1 MFGNSDNFTRRNKT
15 YLGQS
20 EARVTILGFK
30 SLRRDTTLS
39 RDPSRNTL
47 FVKFKMWKVYQ
58 VQRGARHFSN
68 EIKHHQ
74 VQVSYK
80 WNRKKIVFYTRKD
93 KDFSENK
100 HPDYECRMERSMVF
114 GYIQFSIHKQFLIYK
129 LIFYI
134 INIQM
139 SLKNNNRRDF
149 GKNKFYYLNGGI
161 ITHITHFLD
170 ENHTILILCYFELTL
185 VNKHCTNWLHWVTE
199 FCKHGKHWQLI
210 QYNLINL

>member
-139 SLKNNNRRDF
+139 SLKKQQSTWFWEKQVLLFKWGYNYTYNPLPWWKPHDTHHVLLWINISQQTLYELAPLSNRASM
-149 GKNKFYYLNGGI
+149 
-161 ITHITHFLD
+161 
-170 ENHTILILCYFELTL
+170 ENTG
-185 VNKHCTNWLHWVTE
+185 N
-199 FCKHGKHWQLI
+199 
-210 QYNLINL
+210 